1 MNKHVLKA
9 KKRTLVGRKVKNL
22 RKAGQLP
29 ATVYGKKVASQSLIV
44 GSDDFLKVYK
54 SAGETGLIDLTVSD
68 TVHPVL
74 IHTVQRHAVTHAP
87 LHVEFLQVDLKEKV
101 KTRVPL
107 AFVGT
112 PPAVSQKIGILLT
125 VLDEV
130 EVEALPTDLP
140 EHIEVDVSGLDAVNQ
155 ELKIADVK
163 IPSGVTVLS
172 DAGLTVV
179 KIGSVVSKEA
189 EAQAAADAAAAAAAA
204 PAEGAPLSGAGAETA
219 KPADAAAS
227 DAAKAAPTKAPE
239 EKKE

>member
-1 MNKHVLKA
+1 MNKHILKA
-9 KKRTLVGRKVKNL
+9 EKRTLVGRKVKNL

-29 ATVYGKKVASQSLIV
+29 ATVYGKKVASVSLTV

-54 SAGETGLIDLTVSD
+54 RAGETGLIDLTVSG

-204 PAEGAPLSGAGAETA
+204 PAEGAPTSVGTGAAAA

-227 DAAKAAPTKAPE
+227 DAAKAAPAKAPDE
-239 EKKE
+239 P

>member
-1 MNKHVLKA
+1 MKKHVLKA
-9 KKRTLVGRKVKNL
+9 EKRTLVGRKVKNL

-29 ATVYGKKVASQSLIV
+29 GTVYGKKVASQSLTV

-54 SAGETGLIDLTVSD
+54 GAGETGLVELLIEEKKGS
-68 TVHPVL
+68 PVL

-189 EAQAAADAAAAAAAA
+189 EAQAAADAAAALAAA
-204 PAEGAPLSGAGAETA
+204 PAEGTPTEQTEGIKPAEAGKTEEA
-219 KPADAAAS
+219 KAAADAA
-227 DAAKAAPTKAPE
+227 E
-239 EKKE
+239 EK